1 MIHSEN
7 YRTTWHDTDCNRNV
21 RPTPILTYFEETSN
35 LHMIAVGQPLD
46 KIRDEA
52 GLGFILSRLTMRFYK
67 PLSGYRNIRVDT
79 WTSEGR
85 AFSTLRSFRL
95 LDGKD
100 IVAEALTLWAL
111 VDINEHKPV
120 KISSYDFGFE
130 HEAPIA
136 IDAPARVAFPKDLE
150 LEKVGERKIF
160 FSDCDYNM
168 HMNNTRYPDMICD
181 FLPDMKEKRLLAL
194 TLSFV
199 HEAAMGHTL
208 SVYRAKKDENTY
220 LFRTVDMDGTTCL
233 EAEATVTDI

>member
-7 YRTTWHDTDCNRNV
+7 YKTTWHDTDCTRKV

-46 KIRDEA
+46 KIRDDA

-67 PLSGYRNIRVDT
+67 PLEAYKNVKVET

-95 LDGKD
+95 RDGD
-100 IVAEALTLWAL
+100 DVIAEALSLWAL

-120 KISSYDFGFE
+120 KIASYDFGFE
-130 HEAPIA
+130 HEPPVE

-181 FLPDMKEKRLLAL
+181 FLPDIGKKHLTAL

-199 HEAAMGHTL
+199 HEASMGHTL

-220 LFRTVDMDGTTCL
+220 IFRTVDSDGTTCL
-233 EAEATVTDI
+233 EAEATVE

>member
-1 MIHSEN
+1 MIHVEN
-7 YRTTWHDTDCNRNV
+7 YKTTWHDTDCTRTV

-46 KIRDEA
+46 KIRDDA
-52 GLGFILSRLTMRFYK
+52 GLGFILSRITMRFYK
-67 PLSGYRNIRVDT
+67 PLEAYKNIKVET

-95 LDGKD
+95 LDGD
-100 IVAEALTLWAL
+100 DVVAEALTLWAL

-130 HEAPIA
+130 HEVPVE
-136 IDAPARVAFPKDLE
+136 IDAPARVAFPKDIE
-150 LEKVGERKIF
+150 LEKVGERQIF
-160 FSDCDYNM
+160 YSDCDYNM
-168 HMNNTRYPDMICD
+168 HMNNTRYPDMIRD
-181 FLPDMKEKRLLAL
+181 FLPDGEKNISTL

-208 SVYRAKKDENTY
+208 SVYRAKKNENTY
-220 LFRTVDMDGTTCL
+220 IFRTQDSDGTTCL
-233 EAEATVTDI
+233 EADVCLAD

>member
-1 MIHSEN
+1 MIYSEN
-7 YRTTWHDTDCNRNV
+7 YRTTWHDTDCKRIV

-35 LHMIAVGQPLD
+35 LHMISVGEPLD
-46 KIRDEA
+46 KVRDEA
-52 GLGFILSRLTMRFYK
+52 GLGFILSRLTMKFYK
-67 PLSGYRNIRVDT
+67 PLEMYKDVRVDT

-95 LDGKD
+95 SEGDE

-130 HEAPIA
+130 HEEPVE
-136 IDAPARVAFPKDLE
+136 IDAPSRVAFPKELE
-150 LEKVGERKIF
+150 LVKVGERKIF
-160 FSDCDYNM
+160 YSDCDYNM
-168 HMNNTRYPDMICD
+168 HMNNTRYPDMLCD
-181 FLPDMKEKRLLAL
+181 FLADVKYGRLSSM

-199 HEAAMGHTL
+199 REAAMGHTL

-220 LFRTVDMDGTTCL
+220 LFRTVDEDGNTCL
-233 EAEATVTDI
+233 EAEVVIR

>member
-1 MIHSEN
+1 MKHTEF
-7 YRTTWHDTDCNRNV
+7 YRTTWHDTDCNRTV

-35 LHMIAVGQPLD
+35 LHMTAVGQPLD
-46 KIRDEA
+46 KVRDDA
-52 GLGFILSRLTMRFYK
+52 GLGFILSRLTMKFYK
-67 PLSGYRNIRVDT
+67 PLEAYKNIKVET

-95 LDGKD
+95 FDGEEV
-100 IVAEALTLWAL
+100 VAEALTLWAL
-111 VDINEHKPV
+111 LDINERKPV

-130 HEAPIA
+130 HEDPIE
-136 IDAPARVAFPKDLE
+136 IDAPARVAFPKDIE

-181 FLPDMKEKRLLAL
+181 FLPDIKEKRLTSL

-208 SVYRAKKDENTY
+208 TVYRAKKDENTY
-220 LFRTVDMDGTTCL
+220 LFRTVDENGATCL
-233 EAEATVTDI
+233 EAEAVVSEN

>member
-7 YRTTWHDTDCNRNV
+7 YKTTWHDTDCNRNV
-21 RPTPILTYFEETSN
+21 RPTRILTYFEETSN
-35 LHMIAVGQPLD
+35 SHMIAVGQPLD
-46 KIRDEA
+46 DIRDKA
-52 GLGFILSRLTMRFYK
+52 GLGFILSRLAIRFYK
-67 PLSGYRNIRVDT
+67 PLAAYKNIKVET

-95 LDGKD
+95 KDGED
-100 IVAEALTLWAL
+100 VVAEALTLWAL

-120 KISSYDFGFE
+120 KISSYLFGFE
-130 HEAPIA
+130 HEAPIE

-150 LEKVGERKIF
+150 LEKVGERQIF

-181 FLPDMKEKRLLAL
+181 FLPDIKEKRLSSL

-199 HEAAMGHTL
+199 REAALGQTL
-208 SVYRAKKDENTY
+208 AVYRAQKDERTY
-220 LFRTVDMDGTTCL
+220 LFRTVDIGGNTCL
-233 EAEATVTDI
+233 EAEATVK

>member
-7 YRTTWHDTDCNRNV
+7 YKTTWHDTDCNRNV
-21 RPTPILTYFEETSN
+21 RPTSILTYFEETSN

-46 KIRDEA
+46 KIRDDA
-52 GLGFILSRLTMRFYK
+52 GLGFILSRLTMKFYK
-67 PLSGYRNIRVDT
+67 PLEAYKNIKVQT

-85 AFSTLRSFRL
+85 AFSTIRSFRL
-95 LDGKD
+95 LDGD
-100 IVAEALTLWAL
+100 DVVAEALTLWAL
-111 VDINEHKPV
+111 VDINERKPV

-130 HEAPIA
+130 HEAPIE

-168 HMNNTRYPDMICD
+168 HMNNTRYPDMLCD
-181 FLPDMKEKRLLAL
+181 FLPSPENMKVSSM

-199 HEAAMGHTL
+199 REAAMGHTL
-208 SVYRAKKDENTY
+208 SVCRAKKDESTY
-220 LFRTVDMDGTTCL
+220 LFRTVDEEGNTCL
-233 EAEATVTDI
+233 EAEVTVE